1 MGKISAIAQSAF
13 MMLLAMPAG
22 AVLKTSG
29 RGFDSV
35 SDQVSQTAAATEA
48 FSQSATSIDD
58 SIVVSAAG
66 SQVSLNGRLLSL
78 PWQIRQQQ
86 IGLSDMDL
94 LLQLGVDLLDTSA
107 PAQQPIG
114 WFSPES
120 SPEVLTAWSDR
131 QFRYLDIAALAARHG
146 WQIQPS
152 GEVLQIQ
159 TPLGEISNIRNSQQ
173 LGGDRIVIDLAQPTT
188 LQLQQ
193 SLSEFSL
200 TLDAR
205 ASDTV
210 VDAFKRNPQLSSLRL
225 TSTTQQTILQGTIS
239 RDRQVRVWSLSNP
252 DRWVIDIRLDPLVP
266 RHIQWAAGLGWHQQV
281 VSVAGRSF
289 PVYWLEVDPKD
300 PQIKIRPIWS
310 DPVTVVGTAPLS
322 AIARRWQAT
331 AAINAGF
338 FNRNNRLPLGAI
350 RSDGRWISGPI
361 LGRGAVGWTD
371 AGEVLIDRLALRQT
385 LITSA
390 GERIALQG
398 INTGYVQAGVGLY
411 TPDWGSAYTPITGSE
426 TLVSVDADQVVR
438 QVAASQNMATMI
450 PLSGVLLAVR
460 ANLAIANQLSP
471 GSRLTLE
478 TEVIPAAF
486 DSAPYIASGGPLLLS
501 HGTNV
506 LNPQAES
513 FSAAFANQAA
523 PRSAIG
529 YTATGQLL
537 AVTVHLGPGGRGPT
551 LSELSEIMRQLGC
564 TDAVNLDGGSSSSL
578 YLAGTLINRSP
589 QTAARINN
597 AIGIFFEP

>member
-239 RDRQVRVWSLSNP
+239 
-252 DRWVIDIRLDPLVP
+252 
-266 RHIQWAAGLGWHQQV
+266 
-281 VSVAGRSF
+281 
-289 PVYWLEVDPKD
+289 
-300 PQIKIRPIWS
+300 
-310 DPVTVVGTAPLS
+310 
-322 AIARRWQAT
+322 AIARFGSGRFQ
-331 AAINAGF
+331 I
-338 FNRNNRLPLGAI
+338 PI
-350 RSDGRWISGPI
+350 DG
-361 LGRGAVGWTD
+361 
-371 AGEVLIDRLALRQT
+371 
-385 LITSA
+385 
-390 GERIALQG
+390 
-398 INTGYVQAGVGLY
+398 
-411 TPDWGSAYTPITGSE
+411 
-426 TLVSVDADQVVR
+426 
-438 QVAASQNMATMI
+438 
-450 PLSGVLLAVR
+450 
-460 ANLAIANQLSP
+460 
-471 GSRLTLE
+471 
-478 TEVIPAAF
+478 
-486 DSAPYIASGGPLLLS
+486 
-501 HGTNV
+501 
-506 LNPQAES
+506 
-513 FSAAFANQAA
+513 
-523 PRSAIG
+523 
-529 YTATGQLL
+529 
-537 AVTVHLGPGGRGPT
+537 
-551 LSELSEIMRQLGC
+551 
-564 TDAVNLDGGSSSSL
+564 
-578 YLAGTLINRSP
+578 
-589 QTAARINN
+589 
-597 AIGIFFEP
+597 